1 MKHLMD
7 RMRALA
13 SEKGLTSQE
22 FEKRFGLAV
31 GSVDELAGTLSS
43 DKIVHIL
50 EEYGDISAEWLMRGT
65 GDMHIASNSG
75 GISIG
80 RDGVGA
86 GSNVRDVSITNGPSE
101 SHINRIREGYLSM
114 MGAKDEQILELVRL
128 VDKLTGK

>member
-1 MKHLMD
+1 ME

-13 SEKGLTSQE
+13 TEKGLTSQE

-31 GSVDELAGTLSS
+31 GSVDELAGSLSS
-43 DKIVHIL
+43 DKVVHIL
-50 EEYGDISAEWLMRGT
+50 EGYPDISAEWLMRGT
-65 GDMHIASNSG
+65 GDMHITSNSD

-114 MGAKDEQILELVRL
+114 MGTKDEQIANLMRL
-128 VDKLTGK
+128 IDKLTD

>member
-1 MKHLMD
+1 
-7 RMRALA
+7 MRALA

-22 FEKRFGLAV
+22 FEKQFGLAV

-50 EEYGDISAEWLMRGT
+50 EEYNDISAEWLMRGV
-65 GDMHIASNSG
+65 GDMHITSNSD
-75 GISIG
+75 GISIR

-114 MGAKDEQILELVRL
+114 MGAKDEQIANLMRL
-128 VDKLTGK
+128 IDKLTD

>member
-1 MKHLMD
+1 MKHLME

-50 EEYGDISAEWLMRGT
+50 EEYNDISAEWLMRGV
-65 GDMHIASNSG
+65 GDMHITSNSD

-114 MGAKDEQILELVRL
+114 MGAKDEQIANLMRL
-128 VDKLTGK
+128 IDKLTD